1 MLWLSSYPALS
12 DVNTIGSLYT
22 IKKGLPAV
30 SIPSV
35 NIDMIMTLLPDAL
48 TIAVLAR
55 YRNVFFH
62 ALCQTGYVR
71 FKT

>member
-1 MLWLSSYPALS
+1 MVKFIPALS

-48 TIAVLAR
+48 TSR
-55 YRNVFFH
+55 YLQV
-62 ALCQTGYVR
+62 
-71 FKT
+71 